1 MHLCYRVSCFSVAA
15 TASCHCK
22 SKRRRI
28 ASIVCNQDFLVFSQ
42 NFQSNTTLRFQGE
55 PSQIMLTMYTYH
67 HPPPLSLSPS
77 PSIQYFRS
85 IVHVDRIMLLQKICA
100 YIRVR
105 FLGGNFSL
113 GKLQLRRKISFLV
126 INWKTSRCE
135 ARTWRDVINEFE
147 IDL

>member
-28 ASIVCNQDFLVFSQ
+28 ASISLSEVCNQDFLVFSQ

-77 PSIQYFRS
+77 PSIPYFRS

-100 YIRVR
+100 YIRVCFFR
-105 FLGGNFSL
+105 WEFFFRETATAQENLFFS
-113 GKLQLRRKISFLV
+113 
-126 INWKTSRCE
+126 
-135 ARTWRDVINEFE
+135 D
-147 IDL
+147 

>member
-28 ASIVCNQDFLVFSQ
+28 ASISLHVRGLILDVCNQDFLVFSQ

-55 PSQIMLTMYTYH
+55 ASQIMLTMYTYH

-100 YIRVR
+100 YIRVC
-105 FLGGNFSL
+105 FS
-113 GKLQLRRKISFLV
+113 R
-126 INWKTSRCE
+126 W
-135 ARTWRDVINEFE
+135 EFFFRE
-147 IDL
+147 TATAQENLFFSD